1 MSKNPSA
8 FTPDNGMS
16 ETYPCQMSIPAAGG
30 GSIARPGNACCLLF
44 IQGWFKSFLLN
55 LNLMEELRWVDGPG
69 KGWG

>member
-1 MSKNPSA
+1 
-8 FTPDNGMS
+8 
-16 ETYPCQMSIPAAGG
+16 MSIPAAGG